1 MVVYDNNSFSNTNP
15 LMVNWLT
22 GSGVPSTYG
31 IPNTTKNIVV
41 GLYIAKEPSMSYTG
55 INLSS
60 NNVTHPL

>member
-1 MVVYDNNSFSNTNP
+1 
-15 LMVNWLT
+15 MVNWLT
-22 GSGVPSTYG
+22 GSGAPSTYG